1 MLLHIR
7 PRLFAPFREVELVD
21 MEIKPLNLRLKGGVD
36 LATRRPYPNKRYAV
50 ACRREG
56 RKAIDGILIET
67 STPVQEMHY
76 TARWAIQAAFVAI
89 HEVHYTLLD
98 YDFDAASDNM
108 VFWYGCGPEFGN
120 WSNRWPTW
128 AKDLAPVH
136 AEPKM
141 EVVPA
146 GTADAANKLLSYAE
160 DVRDE
165 QLGWI
170 IRRHQTF
177 AMPTLER
184 ERILNTTL
192 TERRQPLL
200 SSIFSAKSAATCG
213 D

>member
-1 MLLHIR
+1 
-7 PRLFAPFREVELVD
+7 
-21 MEIKPLNLRLKGGVD
+21 
-36 LATRRPYPNKRYAV
+36 
-50 ACRREG
+50 
-56 RKAIDGILIET
+56 
-67 STPVQEMHY
+67 MHY
-76 TARWAIQAAFVAI
+76 TASWAIQAAFVAI

-98 YDFDAASDNM
+98 SDFDAASDNM
-108 VFWYGCGPEFGN
+108 VLWYGCGPEFGN

-170 IRRHQTF
+170 IRRRQTF

-200 SSIFSAKSAATCG
+200 SSTFRRNQPPHVETENEAIKKHHRPLVNANLDHQSHDPIRPLQPKAEN